1 MRAGSVCLWDS
12 RTPHGNFPNE
22 GRHWRICQYVGFH
35 PAPSR
40 NLQAGLVQTRQDYMR
55 IQDENNRL
63 PPVATSTQLARK
75 LIGLEQWSDDELG
88 AEHII
93 SALTAKQLALWNDF
107 PELDS
112 HVTLPTTQS
121 TTSWCRFRLPVLLG
135 LGALGVVLSWA
146 AAVTS
151 TMS

>member
-1 MRAGSVCLWDS
+1 MPDERAQD
-12 RTPHGNFPNE
+12 
-22 GRHWRICQYVGFH
+22 
-35 PAPSR
+35 
-40 NLQAGLVQTRQDYMR
+40 LQQGLAQTRQDYMR
-55 IQDENNRL
+55 IQDENSRL

-93 SALTAKQLALWNDF
+93 SVLTAKQLQLWNDF

-112 HVTLPTTQS
+112 HAALATTH
-121 TTSWCRFRLPVLLG
+121 TPSWWAAQLPVLLG

-146 AAVTS
+146 TAEMP